1 MISSE
6 DDPRPTRYPGQG
18 DIARAGAWFFV
29 SFFGGG
35 LTFFFGLL
43 ILLSASRPGP
53 TATAGAIL
61 MLVVLPVTLV
71 FTVREFRRALRS
83 NDVYTPSVDGARTAA
98 ELHGWEE
105 REAARQAARDQ
116 SEDGGSDDRTEP

>member
-1 MISSE
+1 MISDE

-18 DIARAGAWFFV
+18 DIARAGVWFFV

-43 ILLSASRPGP
+43 ILLSTPRPGP
-53 TATAGAIL
+53 TATAGATL
-61 MLVVLPVTLV
+61 MLVVLPVTLI

-98 ELHGWEE
+98 ELHAWEE
-105 REAARQAARDQ
+105 REAARQAVRES
-116 SEDGGSDDRTEP
+116 SEHGGSGGATEP